1 MLACVCVWAEA
12 QAHGLQ
18 QTHEAE
24 WVASGRTPKTW
35 AGQAPAG
42 VSPGVGVAQGIEAQ
56 STEGDHPRTYIA
68 HHIAHQVIVVTDRQA
83 YEELKDA
90 AGASAVGSG
99 AGGFEAAAACAP
111 GPAAPA
117 STAYVQ
123 GGLEVFRALTAAAP
137 HAHEFVDARA
147 ATNASAQAAAA
158 PSGSV
163 SSVRGAPDEGQCAQV
178 DGEEEQEQDVAEE
191 AEQDEAR
198 RVQDVSPPPAS
209 VGLAPEAAWQA
220 QDADGPRLERRGLPA
235 GGSAQPEQGADA
247 EQGPALSCHVAH
259 ERAADGPAAH
269 GHGAVVS
276 RAADVRLFLAP
287 QPVLI
292 GDGREAEHVSCP
304 EDSAHPASTSLARL
318 HTAWVGSKSLPAVL
332 EILGD
337 PRRDDRWSRA
347 LLQGGNSTCTG
358 TSTCTGNHASR
369 AAEASRA
376 ARCRSRGSFTILTRP
391 ETEVAGWRACPGPS
405 VVGADGG
412 GRGMTQMTQM
422 MLSTTARPLCELQ
435 GPGVRGAGSRQPP
448 ESCSSQGAPTAV
460 STPARVSLLH
470 PQSDAALGHDHA
482 AL

>member
-198 RVQDVSPPPAS
+198 RVQDVSPPPATKTTH
-209 VGLAPEAAWQA
+209 PPCEQA
-220 QDADGPRLERRGLPA
+220 QATRLCNQLQVCHGRMFVHRMPIAAPSHHAQEHPRRKTTTTTATHYG
-235 GGSAQPEQGADA
+235 
-247 EQGPALSCHVAH
+247 
-259 ERAADGPAAH
+259 
-269 GHGAVVS
+269 S
-276 RAADVRLFLAP
+276 RAVPRP
-287 QPVLI
+287 W
-292 GDGREAEHVSCP
+292 
-304 EDSAHPASTSLARL
+304 AH
-318 HTAWVGSKSLPAVL
+318 
-332 EILGD
+332 D
-337 PRRDDRWSRA
+337 
-347 LLQGGNSTCTG
+347 
-358 TSTCTGNHASR
+358 
-369 AAEASRA
+369 
-376 ARCRSRGSFTILTRP
+376 
-391 ETEVAGWRACPGPS
+391 
-405 VVGADGG
+405 
-412 GRGMTQMTQM
+412 
-422 MLSTTARPLCELQ
+422 
-435 GPGVRGAGSRQPP
+435 
-448 ESCSSQGAPTAV
+448 
-460 STPARVSLLH
+460 
-470 PQSDAALGHDHA
+470 
-482 AL
+482 